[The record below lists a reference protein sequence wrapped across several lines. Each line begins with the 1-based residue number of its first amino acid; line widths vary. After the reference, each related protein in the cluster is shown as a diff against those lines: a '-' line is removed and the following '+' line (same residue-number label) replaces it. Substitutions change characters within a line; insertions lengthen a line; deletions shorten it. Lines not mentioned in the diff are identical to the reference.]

1 MCCHVISCHDDVIY
15 IVVTKSDSSSYS
27 RIIKPSYKFGFL
39 VVYIVGFVV
48 HTSQRAAGRIR
59 TSQMLVVSMERPTEP
74 LYIYINQ
81 KISHA
86 KGKLNA
92 VFSQGRF
99 PQSSHLE
106 LFHKHRP
113 FGPPNLVYH
122 LCHQIGP
129 LGRKSQKFYTS
140 LQHLS

>member
-74 LYIYINQ
+74 LYIY
-81 KISHA
+81 KPKDISR
-86 KGKLNA
+86 KRETQRS
-92 VFSQGRF
+92 FFTRTF
-99 PQSSHLE
+99 PTIQPS
-106 LFHKHRP
+106 RAIP
-113 FGPPNLVYH
+113 
-122 LCHQIGP
+122 
-129 LGRKSQKFYTS
+129 
-140 LQHLS
+140 